1 MGEGERSDDTRR
13 FFEDIMTMLGEV
25 PVETVVAKV
34 RAQVGDDEASV
45 RDLMGQVA
53 FWVQSAR
60 QGETEDQRIHDAL
73 GLIIALSGWSPQ
85 RMDAIEGA

>member
-13 FFEDIMTMLGEV
+13 FFEDMMTMLGEV

-45 RDLMGQVA
+45 RDLIGQVA

-60 QGETEDQRIHDAL
+60 QRETEQDNQRIYDAL

-85 RMDAIEGA
+85 RLDA